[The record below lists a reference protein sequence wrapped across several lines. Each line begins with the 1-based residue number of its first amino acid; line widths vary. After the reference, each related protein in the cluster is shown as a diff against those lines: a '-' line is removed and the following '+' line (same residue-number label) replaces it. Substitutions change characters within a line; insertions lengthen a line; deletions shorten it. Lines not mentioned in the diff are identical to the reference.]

1 MFVFFLF
8 TILHLNGSGEKK
20 KKEISPLKFH
30 LKEWATQE
38 KKKKKA
44 FSIYMLMISELKF
57 NNWEILKSV
66 LELYKK

>member
-1 MFVFFLF
+1 MEVV
-8 TILHLNGSGEKK
+8 KK
-20 KKEISPLKFH
+20 KKYRLLNFIWKSGQL
-30 LKEWATQE
+30 

>member
-1 MFVFFLF
+1 MEVV
-8 TILHLNGSGEKK
+8 
-20 KKEISPLKFH
+20 KKEILPLKFH
-30 LKEWATQE
+30 LKEWAP

-57 NNWEILKSV
+57 NNWEILKSA